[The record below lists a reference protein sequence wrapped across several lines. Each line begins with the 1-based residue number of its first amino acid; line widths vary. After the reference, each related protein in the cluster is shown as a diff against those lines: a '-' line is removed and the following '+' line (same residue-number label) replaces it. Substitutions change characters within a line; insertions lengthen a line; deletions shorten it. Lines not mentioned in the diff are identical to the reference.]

1 MNAAGERLFI
11 AHRKRARSPA
21 FCADVRRYAVLERWS
36 PREIAFKRG
45 VSDRRQDGQLLA
57 NIVPRAA
64 GLQVRLELDEHTC
77 KTLKGIADVGRLRVT
92 QDRNGK
98 VASAARA
105 LEWANELCE
114 RGLLRIR
121 LVIDPG
127 LHPLA
132 FGAVE
137 FVLTPTGDGIGAA
150 WSCEAALAEQ
160 SPAGETGGIAAE

>member
-36 PREIAFKRG
+36 PREIAFKRV

-57 NIVPRAA
+57 NIVTRTA
-64 GLQVRLELDEHTC
+64 GLQVRPELDEHTC
-77 KTLKGIADVGRLRVT
+77 KTLKGFADVGRLRVVT

-114 RGLLRIR
+114 RGLLRIK

-127 LHPLA
+127 PHPLA

-137 FVLTPTGDGIGAA
+137 VLTPTGDGIVAA
-150 WSCEAALAEQ
+150 
-160 SPAGETGGIAAE
+160 

>member
-1 MNAAGERLFI
+1 M
-11 AHRKRARSPA
+11 
-21 FCADVRRYAVLERWS
+21 
-36 PREIAFKRG
+36 
-45 VSDRRQDGQLLA
+45 
-57 NIVPRAA
+57 
-64 GLQVRLELDEHTC
+64 RLELDEHTC
-77 KTLKGIADVGRLRVT
+77 KTLKGIAEVGRLRVVT

-105 LEWANELCE
+105 LEWAYELCE

-127 LHPLA
+127 SDPLA

-137 FVLTPTGDGIGAA
+137 FVLTPTGDGIVAA

-160 SPAGETGGIAAE
+160 SPDGETGVIAAE